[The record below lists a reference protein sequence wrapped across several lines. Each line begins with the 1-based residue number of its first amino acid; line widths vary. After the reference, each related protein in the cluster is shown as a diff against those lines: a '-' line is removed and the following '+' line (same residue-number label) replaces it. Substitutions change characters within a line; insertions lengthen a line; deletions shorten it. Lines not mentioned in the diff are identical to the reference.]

1 MRSARSTASS
11 RYAVPGAVVT
21 KVAGSPGMRVTH
33 TDLAADLNP
42 SDEQWNSIVQ
52 KNLRNFEEEK
62 KRVKEDKFLRTKKI

>member
-42 SDEQWNSIVQ
+42 SDE
-52 KNLRNFEEEK
+52 
-62 KRVKEDKFLRTKKI
+62 

>member
-1 MRSARSTASS
+1 
-11 RYAVPGAVVT
+11 
-21 KVAGSPGMRVTH
+21 
-33 TDLAADLNP
+33 LAADLNP